1 LDQELKNNIE
11 QWVKFCPFPN
21 LVDEIKDLQK
31 QNNEKELIDRF
42 YKDIEFG
49 TGGMRAVMAAGPNRM
64 NEEVVGKTTQGLANY
79 ILSQGGQ
86 EFANRGVAIAHD
98 SRINHKK
105 YLQEIASVFAGN
117 GIKVHLFEG
126 VRPTPLLSYAVRTL
140 KAVAGIVITASHNT
154 SEYNGYK
161 VYWVDGGQII
171 PPHDTNIIAEVRK
184 VKSYKQVNRVT
195 YEDAVNHKFV
205 NIISAELIQKYYTD
219 LKRLVLRPDLL
230 TKHAASIKIIYTP
243 LHGAS
248 GNTVMGMFEKLGFT
262 NVLKVPEQFEPD
274 GLFPTVA
281 SPNPEEASALAKALE
296 LAKKENADL
305 LFANDPDGDR
315 MAVGVKTKNNEWVLL
330 NGNQVGSIMAWYIL
344 MQKKN
349 SNQLPTNGCIV
360 KTIVTTELQTEIAKV
375 FQIKTFNTLTG
386 FKYIGGLIQKFEIEK
401 ANGQKTFEYIFGG
414 EESYGYLPC
423 PIVRDK
429 DGVMSIGLAAEI
441 ATYAK
446 ENNKTLIDI
455 LNQIY
460 TNYGLYQEDLI
471 SITLKGKDGL
481 EKMDRIMGHLRNNPP
496 ISLNQQQIIEIKDY
510 LKSETKDG
518 AGNLKEKINLPTSN
532 VLEFNLSDGT
542 RVTARPSGTEP
553 KIKFYFS
560 VNTKTNLADIQ
571 KNTEDLKIKLNSL
584 KKELENIVVNF

>member
-1 LDQELKNNIE
+1 MTQDLKNIIAE
-11 QWVKFCPFPN
+11 WSKLCPFPQ
-21 LVDEIKDLQK
+21 LVAEVAELQK

-49 TGGMRAVMAAGPNRM
+49 TGGMRAVMAAGTNRM

-79 ILSQGGQ
+79 ILQQGGKA
-86 EFANRGVAIAHD
+86 FADRGVAIAHD

-105 YLQEIASVFAGN
+105 YLQEIAAVFSGN
-117 GIKVHLFEG
+117 GIKVHIFEG

-140 KAVAGIVITASHNT
+140 KAVSGIVITASHNT

-161 VYWVDGGQII
+161 VYWEDGGQII

-184 VKSYKQVNRVT
+184 IKSYEQVKKISYDEGLKNGL
-195 YEDAVNHKFV
+195 V
-205 NIISAELIQKYYTD
+205 NIISNDLIEKYYNE
-219 LKRLVLRPDLL
+219 LKRLVIRQDLL

-248 GNTVMGMFEKLGFT
+248 GTTVMAMFAKLGFT
-262 NVLKVPEQFEPD
+262 NTIKVAEQFEPD
-274 GLFPTVA
+274 GFFPTVA

-344 MQKKN
+344 FQKKN
-349 SNQLPTNGCIV
+349 TNQLPANGCLI
-360 KTIVTTELQTEIAKV
+360 KTIVTTELQTEIAKS

-386 FKYIGGLIQKFEIEK
+386 FKYIGGLIRKFEEEK
-401 ANGQKTFEYIFGG
+401 AQGKKTYEYIFGG
-414 EESYGYLPC
+414 EESYGYLPS

-429 DGVMSIGLAAEI
+429 DGVMSLGLAAEI

-446 ENNKTLIDI
+446 ENNKTLIDL

-460 TNYGLYQEDLI
+460 ADYGLYQEDLI

-481 EKMDRIMGHLRNNPP
+481 EKMNLMMTQLRNNPP
-496 ISLNQQQIIEIKDY
+496 KKLNNQEVIEVKDY
-510 LKSETKDG
+510 QLGEVKDASG
-518 AGNLKEKINLPTSN
+518 KVKEKIDLPPSN
-532 VLEFNLSDGT
+532 VLEFNLQDGT

-560 VNTKTNLADIQ
+560 VNTKTNIADID
-571 KNTEDLKIKLNSL
+571 KNTALLKDKLNSL
-584 KKELENIVVNF
+584 KKEFEKIVAAF

>member
-1 LDQELKNNIE
+1 MTQDLKNIIAE
-11 QWVKFCPFPN
+11 WSKLCPFPQ
-21 LVDEIKDLQK
+21 LVAEVAELQK

-49 TGGMRAVMAAGPNRM
+49 TGGMRAVMAAGTNRM

-79 ILSQGGQ
+79 ILQQGGKA
-86 EFANRGVAIAHD
+86 FADRGVAIAHD

-105 YLQEIASVFAGN
+105 YLQEIAAVFSGN
-117 GIKVHLFEG
+117 GIKVHIFEG

-140 KAVAGIVITASHNT
+140 KAVSGIVITASHNT

-161 VYWVDGGQII
+161 VYWEDGGQII

-184 VKSYKQVNRVT
+184 IKSYEQVKKISYDEGLKNGL
-195 YEDAVNHKFV
+195 V
-205 NIISAELIQKYYTD
+205 NIISNDLIEKYYNE
-219 LKRLVLRPDLL
+219 LKRLVIRQDLL
-230 TKHAASIKIIYTP
+230 TKHAASLKIIYTP

-248 GNTVMGMFEKLGFT
+248 GTTVMSMFAKLGFT
-262 NVLKVPEQFEPD
+262 NTIKVAEQFEPD

-281 SPNPEEASALAKALE
+281 SPNPEEASALANALE

-344 MQKKN
+344 FQKKN
-349 SNQLPTNGCIV
+349 TNQLPANGCLI
-360 KTIVTTELQTEIAKV
+360 KTIVTTELQTEIAKS

-386 FKYIGGLIQKFEIEK
+386 FKYIGGLIRKFEEEK
-401 ANGQKTFEYIFGG
+401 AQGKKTYEYIFGG
-414 EESYGYLPC
+414 EESYGYLPS

-429 DGVMSIGLAAEI
+429 DGVMSLGLAAEI

-446 ENNKTLIDI
+446 ENNKTLIDL

-460 TNYGLYQEDLI
+460 ADYGLYQEDLI

-481 EKMDRIMGHLRNNPP
+481 EKMNLMMTQLRNNPP
-496 ISLNQQQIIEIKDY
+496 KKLNNQEVIEVKDY
-510 LKSETKDG
+510 QLGEVKDASG
-518 AGNLKEKINLPTSN
+518 KVKEKIDLPPSN
-532 VLEFNLSDGT
+532 VLEFNLQDGT

-560 VNTKTNLADIQ
+560 VNTKTNIADID
-571 KNTEDLKIKLNSL
+571 KNTALLKDKLNSL
-584 KKELENIVVNF
+584 KKEFEKIVAAF

>member
-1 LDQELKNNIE
+1 MTLDLNSTIK
-11 QWVKFCPFPN
+11 QWSKLCPFPN
-21 LVDEIKDLQK
+21 LVAEIQELQK
-31 QNNEKELIDRF
+31 QKNEKELIDRF

-49 TGGMRAVMAAGPNRM
+49 TGGMRAVMGAGTNRM

-79 ILSQGGQ
+79 ILQQGGKA
-86 EFANRGVAIAHD
+86 FADRGVAIAHD

-105 YLQEIASVFAGN
+105 YLQEIAAVFAGN
-117 GIKVHLFEG
+117 GIKVHIFEG
-126 VRPTPLLSYAVRTL
+126 VRPTPLLSYAVRSL
-140 KAVAGIVITASHNT
+140 KAVSGIVITASHNT

-161 VYWVDGGQII
+161 VYWEDGGQII

-184 VKSYKQVNRVT
+184 IKSYEQVKKLS
-195 YEDAVNHKFV
+195 YEEGVSKGFV
-205 NIISAELIQKYYTD
+205 NIIGNDLIEKYYNE
-219 LKRLVLRPDLL
+219 LKRLVVRQDLL
-230 TKHAASIKIIYTP
+230 TKHAASLKIIYTP

-248 GNTVMGMFEKLGFT
+248 GATVMGMFAKLGFT
-262 NVLKVPEQFEPD
+262 NTIKVPEQFEPD
-274 GLFPTVA
+274 GMFPTVA

-315 MAVGVKTKNNEWVLL
+315 MAVGVKTKNNDWVLL

-344 MQKKN
+344 FQKKN
-349 SNQLPTNGCIV
+349 LNQLPANGCLV
-360 KTIVTTELQTEIAKV
+360 KTIVTTELQTQIANQ

-386 FKYIGGLIQKFEIEK
+386 FKYIGGLIRKFELEK
-401 ANGQKTFEYIFGG
+401 AGGQKTYEYIFGG
-414 EESYGYLPC
+414 EESYGYLPS

-446 ENNKTLIDI
+446 ENNKTLVDI
-455 LNQIY
+455 LNHIY
-460 TNYGLYQEDLI
+460 ADYGLYQEDLI

-481 EKMDRIMGHLRNNPP
+481 EKMNAMMTHLRNNPP
-496 ISLNQQQIIEIKDY
+496 SNLNNQQVIEIRDYQTGEAKDANG
-510 LKSETKDG
+510 KI
-518 AGNLKEKINLPTSN
+518 KEKIDLPASN
-532 VLEFNLSDGT
+532 VLEFNLADGT

-560 VNTKTNLADIQ
+560 VNTKTTVAEID
-571 KNTEDLKIKLNSL
+571 KNTGVLKEKLNSL
-584 KKELENIVVNF
+584 KKEFEKIVSQF

>member
-1 LDQELKNNIE
+1 LNQDITNIITE
-11 QWVKFCPFPN
+11 WSKLCPFPN
-21 LVDEIKDLQK
+21 LVAEVAELQK

-49 TGGMRAVMAAGPNRM
+49 TGGMRAVMAAGTNRM

-79 ILSQGGQ
+79 ILQQGGKA
-86 EFANRGVAIAHD
+86 FADRGVAIAHD

-105 YLQEIASVFAGN
+105 YLQEIAAVFSGN
-117 GIKVHLFEG
+117 GIKVHIFEG

-140 KAVAGIVITASHNT
+140 KAVSGIVITASHNT

-161 VYWVDGGQII
+161 VYWEDGGQII

-184 VKSYKQVNRVT
+184 IKSYEQVKKISYDEGLKNGL
-195 YEDAVNHKFV
+195 V
-205 NIISAELIQKYYTD
+205 NIISNDLIEKYYNE
-219 LKRLVLRPDLL
+219 LKRLVIRQDLL
-230 TKHAASIKIIYTP
+230 TKHAASIKIIYTS

-248 GNTVMGMFEKLGFT
+248 GATVMGMFAKLGFT
-262 NVLKVPEQFEPD
+262 NTIKVAEQFEPD

-296 LAKKENADL
+296 LANKENADL

-315 MAVGVKTKNNEWVLL
+315 MAVGVKTKTNEWVLL

-344 MQKKN
+344 FQKKN
-349 SNQLPTNGCIV
+349 ANQLPANGCLI
-360 KTIVTTELQTEIAKV
+360 KTIVTTELQTEIAKS

-386 FKYIGGLIQKFEIEK
+386 FKYIGGLIRKFEEEK
-401 ANGQKTFEYIFGG
+401 AQGKKTYEYIFGG
-414 EESYGYLPC
+414 EESYGYLPS

-446 ENNKTLIDI
+446 ENNKTLIDL
-455 LNQIY
+455 LNHIY
-460 TNYGLYQEDLI
+460 ADYGLYQEDLI

-481 EKMDRIMGHLRNNPP
+481 EKMNLMMTQLRNNPP
-496 ISLNQQQIIEIKDY
+496 KKLNNQEVIEVKDY
-510 LKSETKDG
+510 QLGEVKDASG
-518 AGNLKEKINLPTSN
+518 KVKEKIDLPPSN
-532 VLEFNLSDGT
+532 VLEFNLQDGT

-560 VNTKTNLADIQ
+560 VNTKTNIADID
-571 KNTEDLKIKLNSL
+571 KNTTILKDKLNSL
-584 KKELENIVVNF
+584 KKEFEKIVAAF